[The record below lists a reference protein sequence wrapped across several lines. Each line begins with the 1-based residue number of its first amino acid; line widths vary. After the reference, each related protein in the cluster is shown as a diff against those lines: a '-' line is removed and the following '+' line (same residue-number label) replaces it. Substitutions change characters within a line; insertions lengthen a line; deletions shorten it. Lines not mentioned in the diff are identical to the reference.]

1 MRFRHF
7 VFGNRLRTTCFRFLQ
22 SFASPDQAVELQL
35 SRWKLPECATHN
47 PQHTTRDTQPTTHI
61 PHHTLHDTRHT
72 HATHTH
78 RHKRTRTLTCM
89 YMYMYMHV
97 YMCMCMHM
105 YMYMYMHVYMC
116 MCMHMY
122 MCMYMHVYLCMKQ
135 LREAKKHETIVEG
148 HQHIYFPQRR
158 TAQL

>member
-1 MRFRHF
+1 
-7 VFGNRLRTTCFRFLQ
+7 
-22 SFASPDQAVELQL
+22 
-35 SRWKLPECATHN
+35 
-47 PQHTTRDTQPTTHI
+47 
-61 PHHTLHDTRHT
+61 
-72 HATHTH
+72 
-78 RHKRTRTLTCM
+78 M
-89 YMYMYMHV
+89 Y
-97 YMCMCMHM
+97 MHM

-158 TAQL
+158 TAQLYAMDLAKHVKTHTSELLQKY